1 MRFAASYKARSGFV
15 AAGVVVAGALS
26 GSAEASVIRPT
37 ASLPL
42 IGVPYISP
50 TGAGC
55 FTLASVCV
63 TPGAFVQTSA
73 TSVFVPANGLL
84 LPAVQDIVATATY
97 DATLTPLV
105 WNTVIGSVA
114 FTGTVDETVLDRT
127 SDSET
132 GSFTTDITGL
142 KLSGPLS
149 LPSNPSLDGVAI
161 VATLD
166 TMHTSSGTTRIT
178 ADGSVFKIDSF
189 FDVFIDVSLPSAGL
203 SKSVGPIPL
212 VAVPEPSTWAM
223 MMLGFAG
230 LCRLSV
236 NSKNRS
242 GGIKG
247 EPKTRPLVPA
257 ARQEVATFANRGIT
271 SL

>member
-1 MRFAASYKARSGFV
+1 VRFAVSNKTCLSFV
-15 AAGVVVAGALS
+15 AAGVAFAGALS
-26 GSAEASVIRPT
+26 GSAEGSVIRPT

-42 IGVPYISP
+42 LGVPYISP

-105 WNTVIGSVA
+105 GNTVIGSIA

-149 LPSNPSLDGVAI
+149 LPSNPSLDGLTI

-166 TMHTSSGTTRIT
+166 TSHTSSGTTGIT

-203 SKSVGPIPL
+203 STSVGPIPL
-212 VAVPEPSTWAM
+212 VAVPETSTWAM
-223 MMLGFAG
+223 MLLGFVGLVFAG
-230 LCRLSV
+230 YR
-236 NSKNRS
+236 RAR
-242 GGIKG
+242 
-247 EPKTRPLVPA
+247 EQRA
-257 ARQEVATFANRGIT
+257 A
-271 SL
+271 